1 MGNKTLEAIDSI
13 MLNNKKRVT
22 SQQWY
27 SCLNTSANQ
36 IGWKGLEYFLLYQT
50 WWNYIPGSTR

>member
-1 MGNKTLEAIDSI
+1 MGNKTLEAIGSI
-13 MLNNKKRVT
+13 RLNNKKRVT

-36 IGWKGLEYFLLYQT
+36 IGCKSLQYFLCYQP
-50 WWNYIPGSTR
+50 WWDYIPGSTK